1 MSTAYFIMML
11 KEAARLKDEV
21 HPYST
26 NFNYMILG
34 LKNEDSDLVL
44 RVGFRNGVNDCE
56 ATLTD
61 KGEENGDVQEVFRR
75 VEEYITERRSK
86 LTLNS

>member
-21 HPYST
+21 HQYST
-26 NFNYMILG
+26 NFNYMTLD

-61 KGEENGDVQEVFRR
+61 KGKENGDVQEVFRR
-75 VEEYITERRSK
+75 VGEYITERRSN
-86 LTLNS
+86 LTSNS